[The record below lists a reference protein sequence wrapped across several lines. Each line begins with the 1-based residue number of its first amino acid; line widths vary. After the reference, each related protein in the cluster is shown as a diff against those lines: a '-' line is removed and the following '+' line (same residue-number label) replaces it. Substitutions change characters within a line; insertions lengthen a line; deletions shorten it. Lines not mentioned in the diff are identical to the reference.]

1 MTTFAPVVP
10 VDAVTPEWLTQMLSS
25 NGVLQ
30 SGRVVGVDRQ
40 PCGTGQL
47 ADSYRF
53 TLTYEPDA
61 SGPATVVGKFTSA
74 DPASREFGRQSGY
87 YRCEI
92 NFYREIAPTLP
103 ISRPHAFHAALADNG
118 SDFVLI
124 MEDLAPARTVD
135 QLAGCTTD
143 EASLVLE
150 QAAALHAASWKRPE
164 LASKPWL
171 QATVNQFINATD
183 GFPTTVSAFPEQVG
197 DLASEADL
205 QEADKL
211 NSHLETW
218 KQVFSEPR
226 CLWHNDFR
234 LDNMLFDANGGANQ
248 PVTVLDWQG
257 LGIGC
262 GTIDVAYFLGGS
274 LTTPERRNNERDLV
288 RHYHEKL
295 VSLGV
300 TDYSAEQC
308 WEDYRVLA
316 IHGLQVGIFGA
327 GAVKRTPRGD
337 EMWRTWIHRHAE
349 QTRDLDSFALL
360 AKR

>member
-1 MTTFAPVVP
+1 MTTFAPVVS
-10 VDAVTPEWLTQMLSS
+10 VDAITPGWLTAMLSS
-25 NGVLQ
+25 AGVLQ
-30 SGRVVGVDRQ
+30 SGRVVSVDRQ

-53 TLTYEPDA
+53 ALTYEPAA

-74 DPASREFGRQSGY
+74 DAASRDFGRKSGY

-92 NFYREIAPTLP
+92 GFYREIAPGLP
-103 ISRPHAFHAALADNG
+103 ISRPHSFHAALADNG
-118 SDFVLI
+118 CDFVLI

-135 QLAGCTTD
+135 QLAGCSAD

-150 QAAALHAASWKRPE
+150 QAAALHAASWRRSD

-171 QATVNQFINATD
+171 QATVKQFIGVTD
-183 GFPTTVSAFPEQVG
+183 GFPTTVAAFPEQVG

-205 QEADKL
+205 QEAAKL
-211 NSHLETW
+211 NDHLETW
-218 KQVFSEPR
+218 KRVFSEPR

-234 LDNMLFDANGGANQ
+234 LDNVLFDANGGANQ
-248 PVTVLDWQG
+248 AVTILDWQG

-262 GTIDVAYFLGGS
+262 GTIDVSYFLGAS
-274 LTTPERRNNERDLV
+274 LTTAERRNNERDLV

-300 TDYSAEQC
+300 GDYTAEQC
-308 WEDYRVLA
+308 WDDYRVLA
-316 IHGLQVGIFGA
+316 VHGLQVGVFGA

-337 EMWRTWIHRHAE
+337 TMWRNWIQRCAE
-349 QTRDLDSFALL
+349 QTRDLDSFAAL
-360 AKR
+360 ARR